1 MALLLLLVSPPAL
14 VHPFI
19 TAAETLSFPIFFL
32 LFLTVTFLSFLLEM
46 PRRRRSCHFGQ
57 LFHAHSLLHLSLSLS
72 LTSSWPTPAPAAS
85 TEAEVDDDAYYP
97 PKNSAEFACWRG
109 SKRRNLYGYVHPCML
124 LGGFAVTAAT
134 EVFHRLAVPSVCL
147 FVWMDG
153 WMDGL
158 LSVHNCH
165 NQHNYPTHRRK
176 STTVDGGY
184 GCMICR
190 CCIGCWPCSPV
201 SD

>member
-32 LFLTVTFLSFLLEM
+32 LFLTVTVLSFLLEM

-124 LGGFAVTAAT
+124 LGGFAT
-134 EVFHRLAVPSVCL
+134 EKQSPPQQKCFTVWQCRLSVCL
-147 FVWMDG
+147 SVWMDG
-153 WMDGL
+153 WAAVGAQL
-158 LSVHNCH
+158 PQPAQLSNSPKKV
-165 NQHNYPTHRRK
+165 YHR
-176 STTVDGGY
+176 
-184 GCMICR
+184 
-190 CCIGCWPCSPV
+190 
-201 SD
+201 